1 MLEDGRVTLETPVD
15 AGNGAWKHGGHTYTD
30 THPIGLV
37 TVQRAFE
44 QSSNVAFAKLAVEHY
59 GNNES
64 AYADRVQSMK
74 IGERFNL
81 DIQGE
86 ARAVIYTPSDEH
98 MWSKT
103 TLSSMA
109 IGYAALVTPL
119 HTLTFYN
126 AIANNGKMLKP
137 YFIDNYQRN
146 GVIEKKFEPQ
156 EISGAICS
164 KNTAKLAQKALR
176 GVVENGTGRIY
187 VKSKYFPISGKT
199 GTSRIAF
206 GGKQGYE
213 KNGYRRYQ
221 ASFCGFFPS
230 DNPKYSAIVVL
241 YSGPTR
247 GNFYGATQAGPVFK
261 KIAEYIY
268 TTSPDWEKT
277 LDGKDGESKD
287 VPVISTGRTK
297 MQQTIMAELNIKGG
311 ENANKFAPQGWKEFR
326 RDSTK
331 VIAQKYPVVTDS
343 LVSVVNMGLKDA
355 IYLLENQGYKV
366 KFSGHGRVVKQTPE
380 AGSKVAAK
388 SVINLQLAENE
399 TN

>member
-1 MLEDGRVTLETPVD
+1 MYSQRSVSLVYHPV
-15 AGNGAWKHGGHTYTD
+15 
-30 THPIGLV
+30 
-37 TVQRAFE
+37 
-44 QSSNVAFAKLAVEHY
+44 
-59 GNNES
+59 
-64 AYADRVQSMK
+64 
-74 IGERFNL
+74 
-81 DIQGE
+81 
-86 ARAVIYTPSDEH
+86 
-98 MWSKT
+98 
-103 TLSSMA
+103 
-109 IGYAALVTPL
+109 
-119 HTLTFYN
+119 
-126 AIANNGKMLKP
+126 
-137 YFIDNYQRN
+137 
-146 GVIEKKFEPQ
+146 
-156 EISGAICS
+156 C
-164 KNTAKLAQKALR
+164 
-176 GVVENGTGRIY
+176 
-187 VKSKYFPISGKT
+187 KT

-206 GGKQGYE
+206 GGKEGYE
-213 KNGYRRYQ
+213 RNGYRRYQ
-221 ASFCGFFPS
+221 ASFCGFYPS
-230 DNPKYSAIVVL
+230 NDPKYSTIVVI

-247 GNFYGATQAGPVFK
+247 GNFYGATQAGPIFK

-287 VPVISTGRTK
+287 VPAISTGRTK

-311 ENANKFAPQGWKEFR
+311 ENANKFAPQGWMEFR